1 MYIFNKTYW
10 HNAFIRF
17 NICHRID
24 AREVADLR
32 HDARLLAIQV
42 EHLATG
48 TVLNHILR
56 PIPRTAPLN
65 LPVNYMRPLK
75 QAIYSSRTADKFVV
89 RLPDGMRERIAEVAR
104 NHHRSMNSEII
115 ARLEQSLIQEGA
127 LGEELSMRLDSPELS
142 LHERELL
149 QRFRQLSHRQQN
161 ALVSLIAHDVEAA
174 AEAE

>member
-1 MYIFNKTYW
+1 M
-10 HNAFIRF
+10 
-17 NICHRID
+17 
-24 AREVADLR
+24 
-32 HDARLLAIQV
+32 
-42 EHLATG
+42 
-48 TVLNHILR
+48 
-56 PIPRTAPLN
+56 
-65 LPVNYMRPLK
+65 K

-127 LGEELSMRLDSPELS
+127 LGDELSMRLDSPELS

-161 ALVSLIAHDVEAA
+161 AGCADRARCRDGSRRFLKVASGYKKPASAGFLWVTTIRP
-174 AEAE
+174 